1 MILVSGKE
9 DGMHK
14 KKTKRNDIGRRN
26 DRWDRDIS
34 L

>member
-26 DRWDRDIS
+26 DR
-34 L
+34 